1 VVQINSDDEENI
13 ESNEENQSNSKKRNF
28 SNNNNNN
35 NNKSSK
41 DFSDKLSYEPSFPT
55 SNITKTIGSNI
66 TNNRKSNSNNNNDIN
81 YREPQTNQSTYNNN
95 NFINN
100 NNNNNN
106 QLQDLVYQNKT
117 KEYKKDNN
125 NNNNNN
131 RLSSNDINNN
141 RLSNNDINNNRLSNN
156 DINNNRLSNNDINN
170 NSSEQEKIND
180 DLSSNEESRKGKKG
194 RFNQNPMERISE
206 VEGEDDKYTTIFDKI
221 NEEVAKKD
229 YRINENN
236 YQELIN
242 KNITSE
248 NVKYLFNPTLFD
260 TEESKHK
267 FQPEINKNSKFI
279 LSEKERNKSS
289 DTQRTKPQPIEVIK
303 KFKL

>member
-1 VVQINSDDEENI
+1 MVQINSDDEENI
-13 ESNEENQSNSKKRNF
+13 ESNEENESNSKKRNF

-41 DFSDKLSYEPSFPT
+41 DFSEKLSYEPSFPT
-55 SNITKTIGSNI
+55 SNITKTIGRNI
-66 TNNRKSNSNNNNDIN
+66 NNIRKSNSNNNNDIN
-81 YREPQTNQSTYNNN
+81 YREPQTNPSTYNNN
-95 NFINN
+95 NYINN
-100 NNNNNN
+100 NNDNNN

-125 NNNNNN
+125 NNN
-131 RLSSNDINNN
+131 
-141 RLSNNDINNNRLSNN
+141 NNNRLSNN

-221 NEEVAKKD
+221 NEEAAKND

-248 NVKYLFNPTLFD
+248 NVKYLFHPTLFD

-303 KFKL
+303 KI